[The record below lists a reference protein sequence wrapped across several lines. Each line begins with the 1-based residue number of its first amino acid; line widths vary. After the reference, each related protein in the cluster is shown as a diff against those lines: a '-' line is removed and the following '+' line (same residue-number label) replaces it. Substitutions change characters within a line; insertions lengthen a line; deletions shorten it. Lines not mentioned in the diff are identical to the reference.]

1 MWISIG
7 LTSYFFC
14 SFMSQQKLV
23 STSFLFTKKVT
34 FLLVI
39 SNHKRYIYWWYRFC
53 RENFKNLTCHKLHL
67 SVIHSSL
74 MVGGRYGLECIE
86 CNKSG
91 KDNTYKKT
99 WPQRIY
105 CAYPKHHS
113 LLKVKRLKDNPA
125 KDRPQTL

>member
-1 MWISIG
+1 MLYQIIKDIFIDG
-7 LTSYFFC
+7 AGFD
-14 SFMSQQKLV
+14 
-23 STSFLFTKKVT
+23 
-34 FLLVI
+34 
-39 SNHKRYIYWWYRFC
+39 
-53 RENFKNLTCHKLHL
+53 RENLKNVTCHKLLL

-99 WPQRIY
+99 WPQQIY
-105 CAYPKHHS
+105 CVYPKHHS

>member
-1 MWISIG
+1 M
-7 LTSYFFC
+7 T
-14 SFMSQQKLV
+14 
-23 STSFLFTKKVT
+23 
-34 FLLVI
+34 
-39 SNHKRYIYWWYRFC
+39 
-53 RENFKNLTCHKLHL
+53 HKLLL
-67 SVIHSSL
+67 SDIHSSL

-125 KDRPQTL
+125 KDRPQTLLEMLVMDSVSNLNSNFGFFLVWNGKIVFKSRKCTGFPQFFFFFLKKILFE